1 MKDRPRPSSPR
12 GDTSRTHLRTD
23 CNGTRRSAY
32 GSGPSPSSAFP
43 AVRARLLA
51 AALDVALHEL
61 LGVLLEDIVDLVQE
75 VVEVLLDLLALL
87 GDLGVR
93 PRRLVATFGL
103 GRSRFFLLLLSH
115 ERLLLGPQTGPA
127 PGPRSSA
134 GLSPAGPGTSPACPR
149 TTSRRPRPIRRRA
162 PGLYLRWHRSW
173 RAAAW
178 YC

>member
-1 MKDRPRPSSPR
+1 MVAPGGRLRPPF
-12 GDTSRTHLRTD
+12 SR
-23 CNGTRRSAY
+23 A
-32 GSGPSPSSAFP
+32 GS
-43 AVRARLLA
+43 RLLA

-93 PRRLVATFGL
+93 PRRIVAAFGL
-103 GRSRFFLLLLSH
+103 GRSRFLLLLRSH

-134 GLSPAGPGTSPACPR
+134 GLSPAGPGTSPACPH

-162 PGLYLRWHRSW
+162 LGRCPRWHRSW